1 MISTTMYVRL
11 NIFIFVDISVLRSC
25 SYLWTSRVLRRWTTD
40 QVDKAENIAWRHKSH
55 SGSLICGAN
64 TTRCVRTEL
73 LARPAPGPA
82 FAKIATACRPRRASR
97 RRPPSKT
104 TTATTTTKTTTATT
118 ATGGNIDGD
127 DDNDDKDGDSGDGHS
142 DLFDDGDDFDPSPFH
157 DDDARR
163 VARPPA
169 GGHLNFHTWVLIT

>member
-11 NIFIFVDISVLRSC
+11 NIT
-25 SYLWTSRVLRRWTTD
+25 YLWTSRVLRRWRTD

-82 FAKIATACRPRRASR
+82 FAKIATACLHSLAQADHMLISGPLAAATPGVVEEGQNHSR
-97 RRPPSKT
+97 
-104 TTATTTTKTTTATT
+104 
-118 ATGGNIDGD
+118 
-127 DDNDDKDGDSGDGHS
+127 
-142 DLFDDGDDFDPSPFH
+142 
-157 DDDARR
+157 DARGTS
-163 VARPPA
+163 PE
-169 GGHLNFHTWVLIT
+169 